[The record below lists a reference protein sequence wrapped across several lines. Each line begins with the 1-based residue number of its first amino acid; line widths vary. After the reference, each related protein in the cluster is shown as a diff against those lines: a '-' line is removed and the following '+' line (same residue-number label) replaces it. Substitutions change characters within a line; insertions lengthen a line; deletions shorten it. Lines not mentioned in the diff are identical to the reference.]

1 MQFDKTDRR
10 NIKDSKI
17 TEKSYENK
25 DNMTQTNEQRQST
38 INKRKITALQF
49 FIRVGWPKLLCK
61 RGESKRLNLFL

>member
-49 FIRVGWPKLLCK
+49 FIRVG
-61 RGESKRLNLFL
+61 